1 MKFGTVPKIIAG
13 AVAIIVLAVIGTL
26 WLISASEDLT
36 PEVEVVMSSPN
47 EFSDSVTQT
56 DTARKDAVTA
66 PLREEKPQISAEEMQ
81 QIEDFFAQLESAD
94 LQSEMGTPQSPT
106 DTVVAQNTDG
116 QITTDTDVFAED
128 IEQSAEDVMSTFVKA
143 FKIMDFEAMAPLMTG
158 VAKERF
164 NEAAAMGFPLMAP
177 ENAPDMPAEMRQV
190 VEQTVL
196 EHFSRLEVVS
206 SKYVDDEFHFE
217 LGVPTP
223 EIPEIAGIEISE
235 VIAPNT
241 LFKMRKENGAWRIY
255 DNETLA

>member
-26 WLISASEDLT
+26 WLISASEDST
-36 PEVEVVMSSPN
+36 PEVEVVVSSPN
-47 EFSDSVTQT
+47 EFSESVAQT

-66 PLREEKPQISAEEMQ
+66 ASREEKPQISAEEMQ
-81 QIEDFFAQLESAD
+81 QIEDFFAQLESAN

-116 QITTDTDVFAED
+116 KITTNTDVFAED
-128 IEQSAEDVMSTFVKA
+128 IEQTAKHVMSTFVKA

-206 SKYVDDEFHFE
+206 SKYVGDEFLFG
-217 LGVPTP
+217 LGAPP
-223 EIPEIAGIEISE
+223 PKIPGVSK
-235 VIAPNT
+235 VNAPNEIY
-241 LFKMRKENGAWRIY
+241 KMRKENGVWRIY
-255 DNETLA
+255 DSETSD

>member
-26 WLISASEDLT
+26 WLISASEDST

-47 EFSDSVTQT
+47 EFSESVAQT

-66 PLREEKPQISAEEMQ
+66 ASREEKPQISAEEMQ
-81 QIEDFFAQLESAD
+81 QIEDFFAQLESAN

-106 DTVVAQNTDG
+106 DTVVAKNTDG
-116 QITTDTDVFAED
+116 KITTNTDVFAED
-128 IEQSAEDVMSTFVKA
+128 IEQTAKEVMYTFVKA
-143 FKIMDFEAMAPLMTG
+143 FKIMDFEAMDPLMTG

-206 SKYVDDEFHFE
+206 SKYVGDEFLFG
-217 LGVPTP
+217 LGAPP
-223 EIPEIAGIEISE
+223 PKIPGVSK
-235 VIAPNT
+235 VNAPNEIY
-241 LFKMRKENGAWRIY
+241 KMRKENGVWRIY
-255 DNETLA
+255 DSETSD

>member
-26 WLISASEDLT
+26 WLISASEDSTL
-36 PEVEVVMSSPN
+36 EVEVVMSSPN
-47 EFSDSVTQT
+47 EFSDSVAQT
-56 DTARKDAVTA
+56 DTARKGAVSA
-66 PLREEKPQISAEEMQ
+66 ASREDKPQISAEEMQ
-81 QIEDFFAQLESAD
+81 QIEDFFAQLESAN

-106 DTVVAQNTDG
+106 DTVVAKNTDG
-116 QITTDTDVFAED
+116 KITTNTDVFAED
-128 IEQSAEDVMSTFVKA
+128 IEQTAKEVMYTFVKA
-143 FKIMDFEAMAPLMTG
+143 FKIMDFEAMDPLMTG

-206 SKYVDDEFHFE
+206 SKYVGDEFLFG
-217 LGVPTP
+217 LGAPP
-223 EIPEIAGIEISE
+223 PKIPGVSK
-235 VIAPNT
+235 VNAPNEIY
-241 LFKMRKENGAWRIY
+241 KMRKENGVWRIY
-255 DNETLA
+255 DSETSD